1 MGECIAWYVAWFG
14 QWVPGGTFAS
24 VGWLMAKIAENCG

>member
-1 MGECIAWYVAWFG
+1 MSECIAWYVSWFG
-14 QWVPGGTFAS
+14 QWAGGSFAS